1 MKKDCNFYIK
11 LFSSTFV
18 ISAFTFG
25 GGGVIIPLIKKKFV
39 NELHLIDENEI
50 MDMIAIAQSAPGVM
64 AVNTSAIIGFRL
76 AGIQGLILTILGT
89 VTPPLIILSMILVF
103 YNSFQ
108 SNEIINLVFRG
119 MQSGI
124 VTIML
129 DVTIDMINII
139 LKEKKKISILLIPI
153 ALYLTIFTDIN
164 IFFIMLI
171 CFIVGCIYAVF
182 TNYKKS
188 KEEAQS

>member
-18 ISAFTFG
+18 ISAFIFG
-25 GGGVIIPLIKKKFV
+25 GVVVIISLIKKKFV

-89 VTPPLIILSMILVF
+89 VTPPLIILSIISVF

>member
-1 MKKDCNFYIK
+1 MVEELLY
-11 LFSSTFV
+11 L
-18 ISAFTFG
+18 
-25 GGGVIIPLIKKKFV
+25 LLKKKFV

-89 VTPPLIILSMILVF
+89 VTPPLIILSIISVF